1 MIGIFFFI
9 KFRYCIFLVHKC
21 ADFYDHDNYIIT
33 NLHQNGSK
41 PTTVNQTCN
50 YEIVAPLGQQVEIVF
65 DVSFNFPVNC
75 VPATKPV
82 HGIFISYTHY
92 DNVTYYD
99 VICNNKSSYFVRSVG
114 RRLYL
119 KFVMSGVSFS
129 YRGKYYYSM
138 LSLIS
143 NLFIKTPLKPF

>member
-1 MIGIFFFI
+1 M
-9 KFRYCIFLVHKC
+9 
-21 ADFYDHDNYIIT
+21 
-33 NLHQNGSK
+33 
-41 PTTVNQTCN
+41 
-50 YEIVAPLGQQVEIVF
+50 EIVF

-129 YRGKYYYSM
+129 YRGRYYYGM

-143 NLFIKTPLKPF
+143 NKKPIKTVLTLLVKNKSLLVLRIYNVSLHNFIYRGYLASHFLVKVAITLISILFINYNISTFLISFNL

>member
-1 MIGIFFFI
+1 M

-21 ADFYDHDNYIIT
+21 AEFYDHDNYIIT

-65 DVSFNFPVNC
+65 DVAFHFPVNC
-75 VPATKPV
+75 VPTTKPV
-82 HGIFISYTHY
+82 YGIFISYTHY

-99 VICNNKSSYFVRSVG
+99 VICNNKSSYLVRSVG

-129 YRGKYYYSM
+129 YRGTYYYGM
-138 LSLIS
+138 PSLIS